1 MKLCGIF
8 QNMKSLEPAIEQG
21 IPVPNVRQKLLP
33 KLDEKEELM
42 VRANTVKLLS
52 DLTGNELVVTE
63 KNREQ
68 AKEALVSDDDIQ
80 EDLKKFPNE
89 TITYLAGLVTTYDK
103 MVVRDYADLKNFV
116 VNKLIEES
124 HGKNS
129 KDRISALRALGDV
142 DGVDAFKKR
151 TEVTYSQK
159 STEDIE
165 KELLEKLD
173 AMTIDVTPQK

>member
-1 MKLCGIF
+1 M
-8 QNMKSLEPAIEQG
+8 QSLEPAIEQG

-33 KLDEKEELM
+33 KLDEKSELM

-63 KNREQ
+63 ENREQ
-68 AKEALVSDDDIQ
+68 AKEALETTNNIQ
-80 EDLKKFPNE
+80 ENLEKYPNE
-89 TITYLAGLVTTYDK
+89 TVAYLAGLVTTYDK

-124 HGKNS
+124 NGKNS

-151 TEVTYSQK
+151 TEVTFAQK

-173 AMTIDVTPQK
+173 SMTIDITPKK